1 MHRVE
6 LTAGDWSIPACL
18 ASSFTDRFFGNR
30 RAPRGA
36 AVVLQRTR
44 SVHSFGQRE
53 PIEVVGL
60 DSEMRVVAIRTLRP
74 NRIALILAATTIVE
88 LPRGASLPAVD
99 DRIEIRHG

>member
-6 LTAGDWSIPACL
+6 LAAGDWSIPACL
-18 ASSFTDRFFGNR
+18 ASSFADRFFGNR

-36 AVVLQRTR
+36 AVVLRTR

-74 NRIALILAATTIVE
+74 NRIALILAARTIVE
-88 LPRGASLPAVD
+88 LPRGAGLPAVH
-99 DRIEIRHG
+99 DRIEIRRG

>member
-6 LTAGDWSIPACL
+6 LAAGDWSIPACL
-18 ASSFTDRFFGNR
+18 ASSFADRFFGNR

-36 AVVLQRTR
+36 AVVLRTR

-60 DSEMRVVAIRTLRP
+60 DSEMRVVAIRTLQP
-74 NRIALILAATTIVE
+74 NRIALILSARTIVE
-88 LPRGASLPAVD
+88 LPEGASLPAVH